1 MNRTRTNAIARWIA
15 AAGLAVAATGRAQ
28 PPGLPSDAYIGE
40 QVSESVARMYERGLL
55 YLVRTQKS
63 DGSWANEG
71 GQTGSAIQGLALMAL
86 VADGGDP
93 RYGPYAAAIRR
104 GLNQLLANQQDNGF
118 LGSSMYHHAFG
129 TLALAELYGVVED
142 DRIGPALVRAVDLI
156 VRAQTVNQSN
166 AWRYG
171 PDSNDADTTLSG
183 GILVALFAAR
193 NAGIEVDDEVI
204 QRGLAFIRSCQ
215 DGSGG
220 IGYTQPGDGSAA
232 RNAIGVLV
240 ASLANEPDSTF
251 TRGAF
256 AWLKQNAEQAGGS
269 YYFYYLYY
277 AAQAYFRADMTEWR
291 AWNRQLIRQLGATQ
305 NAAGGWD
312 GPQGSTFC
320 TSAALL
326 SMALNYRYLPI
337 YER

>member
-1 MNRTRTNAIARWIA
+1 MNRTRAHAIAVGIA
-15 AAGLAVAATGRAQ
+15 WLTAAGPVRAQ

-40 QVSESVARMYERGLL
+40 QVPESVARMYERGLV
-55 YLVRTQKS
+55 YLVRTQQP
-63 DGSWANEG
+63 DGTWLNEG
-71 GQTGSAIQGLALMAL
+71 GQTGAAIQGLALMAL

-93 RYGPYAAAIRR
+93 RYGPYAATIRR

-118 LGSSMYHHAFG
+118 LGHSMYHHAFG
-129 TLALAELYGVVED
+129 TLALAELYGVVDD

-171 PDSNDADTTLSG
+171 PESRDADTTLSG

-193 NAGIEVDDEVI
+193 NAGIEVDDDII

-220 IGYTQPGDGSAA
+220 IGYTQPGGGSAA
-232 RNAIGVLV
+232 RNAIAVLV
-240 ASLANEPDSTF
+240 AALANEPDSNF
-251 TRGAF
+251 SRSAF
-256 AWLKQNAEQAGGS
+256 GWLKNNAEQAGGS

-291 AWNRQLIRQLGATQ
+291 AWNRQLIRRLGATQ
-305 NAAGGWD
+305 NAGGGWD

-320 TSAALL
+320 TSSALL
-326 SMALNYRYLPI
+326 SLALNYRYLPI